1 MEEGL
6 FQRLESLLIRRLE
19 IIADHAWR
27 DRDSAGHLDE
37 LKRVSEE
44 LMDEHQRLAT
54 DLPPRLAHF
63 LQNASYSK
71 ALSYLQGDTTSH

>member
-1 MEEGL
+1 MEEGP

-19 IIADHAWR
+19 VIGDHTWR

-37 LKRVSEE
+37 LKRVSEA
-44 LMDEHQRLAT
+44 LMEEQQRLSPE
-54 DLPPRLAHF
+54 LPPRLAHF

-71 ALSYLQGDTTSH
+71 ALSYLQGDTASH